1 MTEEDK
7 KLYFKRKEIN
17 FKLNLSKKKQKIK
30 DISNNSQD

>member
-7 KLYFKRKEIN
+7 ELYFKRKEIS
-17 FKLNLSKKKQKIK
+17 FKLNLSKNKQKIN